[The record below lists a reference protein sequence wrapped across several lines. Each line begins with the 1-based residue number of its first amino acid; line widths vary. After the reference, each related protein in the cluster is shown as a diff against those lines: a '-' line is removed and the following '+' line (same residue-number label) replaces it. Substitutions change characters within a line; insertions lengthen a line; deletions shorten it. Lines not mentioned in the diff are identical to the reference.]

1 MAKKRRKKPL
11 TATLYSRICSPLR
24 RIWQWSPERKA
35 RIKLAGGRCEE
46 CGLEV
51 KGYDACVHHVRP
63 VDFRRI
69 ERVVREELLCGIDNL
84 RLLCRPCHHAVH
96 HPPPKEEE

>member
-11 TATLYSRICSPLR
+11 TKTLYSTISSKLR
-24 RIWQWSPERKA
+24 RVWQWSPERKA

-63 VDFRRI
+63 ADFRRI
-69 ERVVREELLCGIDNL
+69 ERVVREELLCGVENL
-84 RLLCRPCHHAVH
+84 LLLCRKCHHDIH
-96 HPPPKEEE
+96 HPKEESDG